1 MRKLYGPCE
10 GLGIVQRNF
19 YGLERSPRKDD
30 VLHGVSDPLGVCN
43 TDRLV
48 LQAVAQSCRWHTGD
62 SGEVLPHHVAV
73 TNELDYFRS
82 VMPNLFFSLLS
93 IKIAWPAEMGITFLG
108 LPRAT
113 DGCASRPINLTVQ
126 CVIPYSTELYTGRYR
141 LSRFE
146 PRIPRPKRCR
156 AGQRERLCFFS
167 LSCDE
172 DAVDSG
178 HYAAFAASRSWLLP
192 ANGDRRTWVDPTAV
206 VVDVHHDNL
215 RR

>member
-1 MRKLYGPCE
+1 MNLVRKLYGPCE

-19 YGLERSPRKDD
+19 YGLERSPHKDD

-48 LQAVAQSCRWHTGD
+48 LQAVAPSCRWHTGD

-126 CVIPYSTELYTGRYR
+126 CVIPYSTELYTG
-141 LSRFE
+141 E
-146 PRIPRPKRCR
+146 IPIEQVR
-156 AGQRERLCFFS
+156 AAYS
-167 LSCDE
+167 KAKTVSC
-172 DAVDSG
+172 G
-178 HYAAFAASRSWLLP
+178 P
-192 ANGDRRTWVDPTAV
+192 A
-206 VVDVHHDNL
+206 
-215 RR
+215 